1 MMAEDMNE
9 DMDEGGKEKPP
20 MTRDQF
26 RQKADEQIVRYEL
39 MKESMAGK
47 RSLQRKAK
55 AKELNMADLTRERSL
70 CLIEIVGQR
79 SRPQQLQS
87 LD

>member
-39 MKESMAGK
+39 MKEIK
-47 RSLQRKAK
+47 
-55 AKELNMADLTRERSL
+55 
-70 CLIEIVGQR
+70 
-79 SRPQQLQS
+79 
-87 LD
+87 